1 MQTKRMAKTGIA
13 AVAGFLTLLAPAYA
27 ASMSKGRP
35 SGRDKS
41 FMKSAAEGGMA
52 EVELGR
58 LAAQKSADPDVKA
71 FGQRMVD
78 DHSRANEKLKELAA
92 SLHYPLPTGLKAS
105 DRREAHQFAALSGA
119 DFDHAYVKE
128 MVKDHQGDVKEF
140 EKEATH
146 GNGPVRS
153 FASDTLPTL
162 REHLRMAQEMAAKMG
177 GAAGRRSRR

>member
-1 MQTKRMAKTGIA
+1 MRNQTMVKTGIA
-13 AVAGFLTLLAPAYA
+13 VVAGVLALAPAHA
-27 ASMSKGRP
+27 ASMGRHGM
-35 SGRDKS
+35 SVRDKS
-41 FMKSAAEGGMA
+41 FMKGAAEGGMA

-58 LAAQKSADPDVKA
+58 LAAQKASDPDVKA

-78 DHSRANEKLKELAA
+78 DHSKANDKLKEVASGLAY
-92 SLHYPLPTGLKAS
+92 SLPTDLKAS
-105 DRREAHQFAALSGA
+105 DRREAHHFATLSGA

-128 MVKDHQGDVKEF
+128 MVKDHKGDVKEF

-162 REHLRMAQEMAAKMG
+162 REHLRMAEEMAAKMG
-177 GAAGRRSRR
+177 GPMGRHSRR